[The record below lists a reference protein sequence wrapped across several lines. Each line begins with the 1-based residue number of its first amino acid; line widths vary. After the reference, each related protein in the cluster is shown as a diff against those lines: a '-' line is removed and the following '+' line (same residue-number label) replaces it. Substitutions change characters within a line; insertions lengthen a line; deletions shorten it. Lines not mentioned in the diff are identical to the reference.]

1 MFKGF
6 LTDVA
11 KEAGVGPAILLN
23 QLHQW
28 VKSTGN
34 QKIYRSNAQ
43 LHEDLDGVLS
53 VAAIQRHK
61 VKLIECG
68 YIIVSHDKGTIRTT
82 TYQLTEKALKS
93 LGAFFDKAK
102 DKVKQAFQPKKP
114 KENKQPQQQVPA
126 QPKEE
131 PVKQSTDKPT
141 SMEEE
146 FKKAGQERKDRPR
159 GCPKELLK
167 GIFMSAKKEEEKK
180 EDVVYEDNSEELFG
194 KKLESEDLS
203 DEEIFDKMSKTLG
216 GLFKTI
222 PNVDK
227 RNSNLQSMTNF
238 GNFREEY

>member
-43 LHEDLDGVLS
+43 LSEDLDGVLS

-61 VKLIECG
+61 VKLIDLG

-82 TYQLTEKALKS
+82 TYQLTEKAMKS

-102 DKVKQAFQPKKP
+102 ERVKQAFQPKKP
-114 KENKQPQQQVPA
+114 KDPQPQQ
-126 QPKEE
+126 PKQQTQAPKKPQQD
-131 PVKQSTDKPT
+131 PVKPT

-146 FKKAGQERKDRPR
+146 FKKAGQVREDRPR
-159 GCPKELLK
+159 GCPRELLK
-167 GIFMSAKKEEEKK
+167 GIVMSAKKEEGKQ
-180 EDVVYEDNSEELFG
+180 EDIIYDDNTEELFG
-194 KKLESEDLS
+194 KKTEDQDLS
-203 DEEIFDKMSKTLG
+203 DEQIFGSIGETLG

-222 PNVDK
+222 PNVGQ
-227 RNSNLQSMTNF
+227 RNSNLQVVSNF

>member
-61 VKLIECG
+61 VKLIELG

-82 TYQLTEKALKS
+82 TYQLTEKAMKS

-102 DKVKQAFQPKKP
+102 EKVKQAFQPKKP
-114 KENKQPQQQVPA
+114 KENKQPQQK
-126 QPKEE
+126 QPQE
-131 PVKQSTDKPT
+131 PVKPT

-146 FKKAGQERKDRPR
+146 FKKAGEVREDRPR

-167 GIFMSAKKEEEKK
+167 GIFMSAKKEEEKQ
-180 EDVVYEDNSEELFG
+180 EDVIYEDNSEELFG
-194 KKLESEDLS
+194 KKFEDQDLS
-203 DEEIFDKMSKTLG
+203 DEQIFDKMGETLG

-227 RNSNLQSMTNF
+227 RNLNLQAMTNF

>member
-43 LHEDLDGVLS
+43 LSEDLDGVLS

-61 VKLIECG
+61 VKLIDLG

-82 TYQLTEKALKS
+82 TYQLTEKAMKS

-102 DKVKQAFQPKKP
+102 EKVKQAFQPKKP
-114 KENKQPQQQVPA
+114 ESSKPQEQKPKAPVNQQPV
-126 QPKEE
+126 
-131 PVKQSTDKPT
+131 KPT

-167 GIFMSAKKEEEKK
+167 GIFMSAKQEEEKQ
-180 EDVVYEDNSEELFG
+180 EDVIYEDNSAELFG
-194 KKLESEDLS
+194 QKFEDPDLS
-203 DEEIFDKMSKTLG
+203 DEQIFDKMGETLG

-227 RNSNLQSMTNF
+227 RNSNLQAMTNF

>member
-61 VKLIECG
+61 VKLIELG

-82 TYQLTEKALKS
+82 TYQLTEKAMKS

-102 DKVKQAFQPKKP
+102 EKVKQAFQPKKP
-114 KENKQPQQQVPA
+114 KENKQPQQK
-126 QPKEE
+126 QPQE
-131 PVKQSTDKPT
+131 PVKPT

-146 FKKAGQERKDRPR
+146 FRKAGEVREDRPR

-167 GIFMSAKKEEEKK
+167 GIFMNAKKEEEKQ
-180 EDVVYEDNSEELFG
+180 EDVIYEDNSEELFG
-194 KKLESEDLS
+194 KKFEDQDLS
-203 DEEIFDKMSKTLG
+203 DEQIFDKMGETLG

-227 RNSNLQSMTNF
+227 RNSNLQAMTNF

>member
-102 DKVKQAFQPKKP
+102 EKVKQAFQPKKS
-114 KENKQPQQQVPA
+114 KENKQPQQK
-126 QPKEE
+126 QPQE
-131 PVKQSTDKPT
+131 PVKPT

-146 FKKAGQERKDRPR
+146 FKKAGEVRGDRPR

-167 GIFMSAKKEEEKK
+167 GIFMSAKKEEEKQ
-180 EDVVYEDNSEELFG
+180 EDVIYEDNSEELFG
-194 KKLESEDLS
+194 KKFEDQDLS
-203 DEEIFDKMSKTLG
+203 DEQIFDKMGETLG

-227 RNSNLQSMTNF
+227 RNSNLQAMTNF

>member
-61 VKLIECG
+61 VKLIELG

-82 TYQLTEKALKS
+82 TYQLTEKAMKS
-93 LGAFFDKAK
+93 LGAFFDKTK
-102 DKVKQAFQPKKP
+102 EKVKQAFQPKKP
-114 KENKQPQQQVPA
+114 KENKQPQQK
-126 QPKEE
+126 QPQE
-131 PVKQSTDKPT
+131 PVKPT

-146 FKKAGQERKDRPR
+146 FKKAGEVREDRPR

-167 GIFMSAKKEEEKK
+167 GIFMSAKKEEEKQ
-180 EDVVYEDNSEELFG
+180 EDVIYEDNSEELFG
-194 KKLESEDLS
+194 KKFEDQDLS
-203 DEEIFDKMSKTLG
+203 DEQIFDKMGETLG

-227 RNSNLQSMTNF
+227 RNSNLQAMTNF

>member
-82 TYQLTEKALKS
+82 TYQLTDKALKS
-93 LGAFFDKAK
+93 LGAFFERAK
-102 DKVKQAFQPKKP
+102 EKVKQAFQPKKP
-114 KENKQPQQQVPA
+114 QEQKPQAPKQ
-126 QPKEE
+126 QP
-131 PVKQSTDKPT
+131 PVNQPVKPT

-146 FKKAGQERKDRPR
+146 FKKAGEVREDRPK

-167 GIFMSAKKEEEKK
+167 GIFMSAKKEEEKQ
-180 EDVVYEDNSEELFG
+180 EDVVYEDNSAELFG
-194 KKLESEDLS
+194 QKFEDPDLS
-203 DEEIFDKMSKTLG
+203 DEQIFGTMDETLG

-222 PNVDK
+222 PNVGQ
-227 RNSNLQSMTNF
+227 RNSNLQAMTNF

>member
-61 VKLIECG
+61 VKLIELG
-68 YIIVSHDKGTIRTT
+68 YIIVSHDKCTIRTT

-102 DKVKQAFQPKKP
+102 EKVKQAFQPKKP
-114 KENKQPQQQVPA
+114 KENKQPQQK
-126 QPKEE
+126 QPQE
-131 PVKQSTDKPT
+131 PVNPT

-146 FKKAGQERKDRPR
+146 FKKAGEVREDRPK
-159 GCPKELLK
+159 GCPKELLN
-167 GIFMSAKKEEEKK
+167 GIFMSSKKEEEKQ

-194 KKLESEDLS
+194 KKFEDQDLS
-203 DEEIFDKMSKTLG
+203 DEQIFDKMGETLG

-227 RNSNLQSMTNF
+227 RNSNLQAMTNF
-238 GNFREEY
+238 GKFREEY